1 MEYLLGSFTTF
12 ALIIFMSFIK
22 KEEVKKQKLTVRYS
36 QSHIFE
42 LVQPLLPTITN
53 KTIKKRISQSTLY
66 DQKTKIR
73 VIIVENMAYW
83 VKDNV
88 FYEALMTN
96 DGVDSETTKIVD
108 TIGMN
113 SVELD
118 KMLFIMDRLRE
129 GLDDD
134 SGSTGNK

>member
-12 ALIIFMSFIK
+12 ALIIFMAFIK

-36 QSHIFE
+36 QSHIFD
-42 LVQPLLPTITN
+42 LVQPLLPTIRN

-66 DQKTKIR
+66 EQKTKIR

-88 FYEALMTN
+88 FYKALMTS

-129 GLDDD
+129 GLNDD